1 MPSIDLYNYQIDAI
15 KRMKSGCILCG
26 GVGSGKTRTALAY
39 YYISYG
45 GKLNQSKYVKMKN
58 PVDLYVITTAKKR
71 DSLDWQDEMVPFLFD
86 QYKIKITV
94 DSWNNIQKYKETQ
107 GSFFIFDE
115 QRVIGFGPWTKAFL
129 KIAKGNKWILLSA
142 TPGDNWLDYA
152 PVFIA
157 NGFYKNKSDFIDQH
171 VTYKPFRRFYVVDE
185 SKYRNVYKLQKIR
198 DFITVEMNFERQT
211 VSHHIDIPVSY
222 DIIKYKS
229 IVKNRWNPWKDQPI
243 RNASEFCLCLRKV
256 VNSDETRKMAVETI
270 VKNRKK
276 VIIFYNY
283 DYELEILRSLNYP
296 KGTKV
301 SEWNGHNHMPLPETD
316 KWVYLVQ
323 YTAGA
328 EGWNCIAT
336 DTIIFYSQNYSY
348 KIMVQSA
355 GRIDRAN
362 TPYTDLY
369 YYHLKSKASIDIAIA
384 RVLKTKKKFN
394 EKNFYGGNTK

>member
-71 DSLDWQDEMVPFLFD
+71 DSLDWQDEMVPFLFN

-129 KIAKGNKWILLSA
+129 KIAKSNKWILLSA

-348 KIMVQSA
+348 KILLLWLV
-355 GRIDRAN
+355 I
-362 TPYTDLY
+362 
-369 YYHLKSKASIDIAIA
+369 
-384 RVLKTKKKFN
+384 
-394 EKNFYGGNTK
+394 FYF

>member
-71 DSLDWQDEMVPFLFD
+71 DSLDWQDEMVPFLFN

-129 KIAKGNKWILLSA
+129 KIAKSNKWILLSA

-394 EKNFYGGNTK
+394 EKSFYGGNTK